1 MKPLLLLFLFLF
13 LGVTTYAQ
21 TYKFDLIA
29 TYTQKVSGR
38 ERTRIVYSN
47 KTNDDYFLTIG
58 TFTSSS
64 TVFLSDF
71 KKQVYHT
78 YEIVETNINSEEFFT
93 FKYLSTSKIEL
104 TKAYLNHEFVFEEI
118 ESDSLF
124 RKVKLSIYKNS
135 KRKRPVTSQTIVLE
149 KSDHELF
156 SLYRVAC
163 LHPWEKLDKMK
174 YPGKYKVVSGKG
186 KTSGGYKIE
195 TKLLSVEPINLI
207 LNIPH

>member
-13 LGVTTYAQ
+13 FGVTTYAQ

>member
-1 MKPLLLLFLFLF
+1 MKPLLLILYLFF
-13 LGVTTYAQ
+13 GVTTYAQ

-38 ERTRIVYSN
+38 ERTRIVCSN
-47 KTNDDYFLTIG
+47 ATNDHYFLTIG

-64 TVFLSDF
+64 TAFLSDF
-71 KKQVYHT
+71 KKQIYHT
-78 YEIVETNINSEEFFT
+78 YEIVETNMNYT
-93 FKYLSTSKIEL
+93 FKHLSTSKIES

-124 RKVKLSIYKNS
+124 RKVKVLIYKNA
-135 KRKRPVTSQTIVLE
+135 KRKRPVTSRTVVLE
-149 KSDHELF
+149 KSDHDLF

-195 TKLLSVEPINLI
+195 TKLVSIKPINLI
-207 LNIPH
+207 MNIPRE

>member
-1 MKPLLLLFLFLF
+1 MKPLLLILYLFF
-13 LGVTTYAQ
+13 GVTTYAQ

-29 TYTQKVSGR
+29 TYTQEVIGR
-38 ERTRIVYSN
+38 EREHIVCSN

-64 TVFLSDF
+64 TAILSDF

-78 YEIVETNINSEEFFT
+78 YEIIQTKKNSEEFFT
-93 FKYLSTSKIEL
+93 FKYLSTSKIES

-135 KRKRPVTSQTIVLE
+135 KRRKPVTSQTVVLE

-163 LHPWEKLDKMK
+163 LHPFEALNKMK
-174 YPGKYKVVSGKG
+174 YPGK
-186 KTSGGYKIE
+186 
-195 TKLLSVEPINLI
+195 
-207 LNIPH
+207 

>member
-1 MKPLLLLFLFLF
+1 MKPLLLFLCLFS
-13 LGVTTYAQ
+13 GATTYAQ
-21 TYKFDLIA
+21 TYKFDMIA
-29 TYTQKVSGR
+29 TYNVKLNGR
-38 ERTRIVYSN
+38 EREHIVCSN
-47 KTNDDYFLTIG
+47 IANDDCFLTIG
-58 TFTSSS
+58 TYKSPTEAI
-64 TVFLSDF
+64 LDDF
-71 KKQVYHT
+71 KNQVYHIF
-78 YEIVETNINSEEFFT
+78 EIIQSKKNSEESFT
-93 FKYLSTSKIEL
+93 FKYLSTSKIES

-135 KRKRPVTSQTIVLE
+135 KRRKPVTSQTVVLE

-174 YPGKYKVVSGKG
+174 YPGKYKVVSGTG

-195 TKLLSVEPINLI
+195 TQLLYIKPTNLI
-207 LNIPH
+207 LSIPRE